1 MCFGVNCPFKKTTL
15 ALLHD
20 HSCSSGV
27 KRKGGKE
34 DGCQSLTTA
43 SVTAALLMCHHPS
56 VTTAVTSPCHRQ
68 SAQRGVPRMSSVSA
82 CLCLRWSPSHVL
94 WSLRQWCWLETFSTA
109 SKQTNNALH
118 SLRFEL
124 RVLHIIYCESST
136 CTKPPLPTETFQW
149 DRVASAPNS
158 SRNGA
163 ELPLRTVRGSVFY
176 EKDMCQRK
184 LK

>member
-43 SVTAALLMCHHPS
+43 SVTAALLTCHHPS

-68 SAQRGVPRMSSVSA
+68 SAQHGVPRMSSVSA

-118 SLRFEL
+118 SLRLWAPRPPHHILREQHTHQTAAAHRNISMRSGCFSTEFEQKWCW
-124 RVLHIIYCESST
+124 ITS
-136 CTKPPLPTETFQW
+136 
-149 DRVASAPNS
+149 PNS
-158 SRNGA
+158 
-163 ELPLRTVRGSVFY
+163 
-176 EKDMCQRK
+176 
-184 LK
+184 